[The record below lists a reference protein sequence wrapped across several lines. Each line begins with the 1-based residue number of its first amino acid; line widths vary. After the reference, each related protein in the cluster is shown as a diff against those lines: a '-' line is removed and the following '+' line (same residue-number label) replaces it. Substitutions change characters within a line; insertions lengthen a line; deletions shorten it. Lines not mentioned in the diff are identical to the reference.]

1 MKQTKLYHATNVCW
15 AILLMASFIT
25 RGWNP
30 DLSIMGIVITIVG
43 WSSVQI
49 IRAGIASVTHLIF
62 GDE

>member
-1 MKQTKLYHATNVCW
+1 
-15 AILLMASFIT
+15 MASFIT

-30 DLSIMGIVITIVG
+30 DLSIMGIVITIIG

>member
-1 MKQTKLYHATNVCW
+1 MKRTKLYHATNVCW
-15 AILLMASFIT
+15 TILLMASFIT

-30 DLSIMGIVITIVG
+30 DLSIMGIVITIIG

-49 IRAGIASVTHLIF
+49 IRAGIDSATHLIF